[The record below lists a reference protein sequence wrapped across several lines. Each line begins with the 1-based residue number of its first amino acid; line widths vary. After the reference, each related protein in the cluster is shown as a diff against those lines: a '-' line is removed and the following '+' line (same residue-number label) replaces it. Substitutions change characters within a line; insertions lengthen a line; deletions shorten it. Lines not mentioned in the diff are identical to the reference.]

1 MGMVALWSLRPFS
14 KASQEEGFGQI
25 KGQPGKAQEVKGWGM
40 MSGPLPRPG
49 EAEARARASAGLEC
63 RVRSGQSHQQV
74 EFSKGRGGTVEE
86 VRLQPT
92 LVLITQPH
100 SST

>member
-1 MGMVALWSLRPFS
+1 MGMVVLWYLRPFS

-25 KGQPGKAQEVKGWGM
+25 KGQPGKAQEVKSKGM
-40 MSGPLPRPG
+40 MSEDIMAG
-49 EAEARARASAGLEC
+49 EAKARAGASACLEC
-63 RVRSGQSHQQV
+63 KVRSGQSHQQV

-86 VRLQPT
+86 VRLQPA